1 MRGCD
6 CGVSQGLC
14 AQGIL
19 WVRPLPTF
27 CRETRPSGLGQGPGA
42 LRALGL
48 PEASHQGPALHRG
61 SVIQT
66 SCLEAE
72 RGLLPGPA
80 RGRPGVQRGT
90 HNVGACGAEGLRAA
104 GDEVAAVE
112 WQEDLDVVLTVPLEE
127 GGGCKAQTGHQGAP
141 LDPPHQTQGAAPPGA
156 EMEDRACVCVCA
168 RVCVHACVRACVRAC
183 VCVCVCV
190 CVCMCV

>member
-141 LDPPHQTQGAAPPGA
+141 LDPPPTRPKGLRLLEQRWRT
-156 EMEDRACVCVCA
+156 V
-168 RVCVHACVRACVRAC
+168 RVCACVRAC
-183 VCVCVCV
+183 VCVCVYV
-190 CVCMCV
+190 CVGGDLGTQLAL

>member
-141 LDPPHQTQGAAPPGA
+141 LDPPPPDPRGCA
-156 EMEDRACVCVCA
+156 SWSRDGGPCVCVRVCA
-168 RVCVHACVRACVRAC
+168 RVRVCVHACVRA
-183 VCVCVCV
+183 
-190 CVCMCV
+190 

>member
-1 MRGCD
+1 MIVGSARVFVPRESYGSVLSPHSA
-6 CGVSQGLC
+6 GRPAHQGW
-14 AQGIL
+14 G
-19 WVRPLPTF
+19 
-27 CRETRPSGLGQGPGA
+27 GPGA

-48 PEASHQGPALHRG
+48 PEASHQGSALHQG
-61 SVIQT
+61 SVLQT

-90 HNVGACGAEGLRAA
+90 HNVGARGAEGLRAA

-112 WQEDLDVVLTVPLEE
+112 WQEDLDIVLTVPLEE

-141 LDPPHQTQGAAPPGA
+141 LTSHHHHPPPHQTQGAAPPGA
-156 EMEDRACVCVCA
+156 GDGGPACV
-168 RVCVHACVRACVRAC
+168 RVCVGGDLGTQLAL
-183 VCVCVCV
+183 
-190 CVCMCV
+190 